1 MKEILTEKQ
10 KAVLEFIQRQITDRG
25 HSPTIREIG
34 EKFSIQSTN
43 GVRTHLNALIKKGYL
58 KKERFISRGLELTQS
73 LTEGV
78 GRLPLVGSVPAG
90 LPIDAIENIEG
101 EIALDLSFLPRGE
114 SFSLTV
120 IGESMKGAGIFD
132 GDIVLVKKQRVAQKG
147 DIVVAII
154 DGEATVKRF
163 FPSEKSIRLQPE
175 NNDFEPII
183 VNKRS
188 GDFRIAGK
196 VVGLLR
202 RMT

>member
-1 MKEILTEKQ
+1 M
-10 KAVLEFIQRQITDRG
+10 DRG

-34 EKFSIQSTN
+34 EKFGIQSTN

-58 KKERFISRGLELTQS
+58 KKEKFISRGLELTQS

-78 GRLPLVGSVPAG
+78 GRIPLVGSVPAG

-114 SFSLTV
+114 SFTLTV
-120 IGESMKGAGIFD
+120 IGDSMKDAGILD
-132 GDIVLVKKQRVAQKG
+132 GDLVLVKKQRVAQKR

-154 DGEATVKRF
+154 DGEATVKRY

-175 NNDFEPII
+175 NKDFKPII

-188 GDFRIAGK
+188 GDFRIAGI

-202 RMT
+202 RMG